1 MISTKERRE
10 LLNQLFHAI
19 KEREDALCGALK
31 RDLGKCRFEAI
42 ATETSIVL
50 EDVAMF
56 RRNLERWSR
65 PRRVRCSL
73 QNQPAS
79 GKIIPEPYGRVLIFS
94 AWNYPFQLMMSP
106 AVGAFAAGNRTVL
119 KPSELA
125 PATADAIAELV
136 ASVFPPELMSV
147 ERGGPETAERLL
159 QEQWDYVFYT
169 GGAEIGRRIAVA
181 AAEKLTPVTL
191 ELGGKS
197 PCVVDQDAKLDL
209 SARRIVWGKFLN
221 AGQTCVAPDY
231 LLVHRSVRDALL
243 ERLRECIRAF
253 YGDDPEQSPDY
264 PRIVNERHF
273 DRLLALANGRPVQC
287 RRASRFIAPTLI
299 PDARED
305 EPIMR
310 EEIFGPLLPVL
321 TFDRIEDAIRFIVR
335 RPKPLALYYYGF
347 ANRERILAE
356 TSSGSVGVNECVTQL
371 VNASMPFGGIGPSGM
386 GAYHGKWS
394 FDTFTHWKPVM
405 CKATWMDLPA
415 RYPPNLDKRI
425 GLLKAMTK

>member
-1 MISTKERRE
+1 MISTKERRD
-10 LLNQLFHAI
+10 LLGALFHAI
-19 KEREDALCGALK
+19 KEREDELCGALK

-50 EDVAMF
+50 ADIDML

-65 PRRVRCSL
+65 PRRVRCDL

-79 GKIIPEPYGRVLIFS
+79 GVILAEPYGRVLIFS

-106 AVGAFAAGNRTVL
+106 AVGAFAAGNRVVL

-125 PATADAIAELV
+125 PATAEAIARLV
-136 ASVFPPELMSV
+136 SDVFPPELMSV
-147 ERGGPETAERLL
+147 ETGGAETAKRLL
-159 QEQWDYVFYT
+159 EEQWDYVFYT
-169 GGAEIGRRIAVA
+169 GGAEVGRKVAVA

-197 PCVVDQDAKLDL
+197 PCIVDRDAKIDL
-209 SARRIVWGKFLN
+209 SAKRIVWGKFLN

-231 LLVHRSVRDALL
+231 LLAHASVRDALL
-243 ERLRECIRAF
+243 ERIRHHVRAF
-253 YGDDPEQSPDY
+253 YGENPQLSPDY

-273 DRLLALANGRPVQC
+273 DRIVALANGRALEC
-287 RRASRFIAPTLI
+287 DRADRFIAPTVI
-299 PDARED
+299 ADAKED
-305 EPIMR
+305 EPLMR

-321 TFDRIEDAIRFIVR
+321 TFDDIDQAVAFVTR

-347 ANRERILAE
+347 RNCDFVLSR

-371 VNASMPFGGIGPSGM
+371 VNASMPFGGVGPSGM

-394 FDTFTHWKPVM
+394 FETFTHRKPVM
-405 CKATWMDLPA
+405 RKATWLALPA
-415 RYPPNLDKRI
+415 RYPPNLDARV